1 MQDMTRG
8 RPLGLI
14 LWFTLPLLISNI
26 FQQLYS
32 ISDVILVGRFIGVK
46 ALAAVGAG
54 MPLFFFLV
62 MISIGFTNGLTVI
75 VAQSFGAKDW
85 VRLRRSVF
93 TSVVLG
99 GGFTLFFGLGTLAV
113 LDPIL
118 RLMQVPPE
126 IFADARSFLQ
136 VICLGVIFIIGFNLL
151 SGFMRA
157 LGDSRTPL
165 YFLIF
170 TTLVNIVLNIVY
182 IYVFKM
188 GVMGSALG
196 TCTAMLISV
205 VLCVL
210 YMLKAFP
217 LLWPHRADCH
227 LHFDFCLQH
236 IRIALPMAVQFSIIA
251 VAVAITQS
259 ACNQLGPDTIAGMT
273 AAMRIEQLASQPMIS
288 LGIAMATYV
297 AQNYG
302 AHKIVRIKRGVKM
315 ASVLS
320 LVMSVVLGGFL
331 YVVNPWFLRLFTG
344 DQAPRLL
351 PIVQTYLT
359 LAIGFYFF
367 LGQIFIFRNAC
378 QGMGNSWIAMVSSM
392 AELVARFL
400 CVFFLV
406 DSMGFAGICWSNP
419 FAWMGAAAVVSLGYY
434 GTLHRAR
441 RTFKLERLHR
451 QHAWA

>member
-1 MQDMTRG
+1 MQDMTKG

-14 LWFTLPLLISNI
+14 LWFTLPLLISNL

-32 ISDVILVGRFIGVK
+32 ISDVILVGRFIGVN

-93 TSVVLG
+93 TSLVLG
-99 GGFTLFFGLGTLAV
+99 AGFTLFFGLGTLII
-113 LDPIL
+113 LDPL
-118 RLMQVPPE
+118 LHLMQVPDE
-126 IFADARSFLQ
+126 IFVGTKAFLQ
-136 VICLGVIFIIGFNLL
+136 VICLGVIFIVGFNLM
-151 SGFMRA
+151 SAFMRA
-157 LGDSRTPL
+157 LGDSKTPL

-182 IYVFKM
+182 IRFLKL

-196 TCTAMLISV
+196 TCTAMFISV

-217 LLWPHRADCH
+217 MLWPRRADCR
-227 LHFDFCLQH
+227 LDFDFCLQH
-236 IRIALPMAVQFSIIA
+236 IRIALPMAVQFSIISL
-251 VAVAITQS
+251 AVAITQA

-273 AAMRIEQLASQPMIS
+273 AAMRIEQLASQPMVS

-302 AHKIVRIKRGVKM
+302 AHKIVRIRRGVKR
-315 ASVLS
+315 ASLISVL
-320 LVMSVVLGGFL
+320 MSVVLGGFL
-331 YVVNPWFLRLFTG
+331 YLTNPLFLRLFMG

-351 PIVQTYLT
+351 PIVETYLT

-367 LGQIFIFRNAC
+367 LGQIFVFRNAC
-378 QGMGNSWIAMVSSM
+378 QGMGNSWIAMVSSVI
-392 AELVARFL
+392 ELLARFL
-400 CVFFLV
+400 CIHFLV
-406 DSMGFAGICWSNP
+406 GPLGFAGICWSNP
-419 FAWMGAAAVVSLGYY
+419 FAWVGAAVVVSVGYY
-434 GTLHRAR
+434 GTLRRAR
-441 RTFKLERLHR
+441 RAFRIERRRR